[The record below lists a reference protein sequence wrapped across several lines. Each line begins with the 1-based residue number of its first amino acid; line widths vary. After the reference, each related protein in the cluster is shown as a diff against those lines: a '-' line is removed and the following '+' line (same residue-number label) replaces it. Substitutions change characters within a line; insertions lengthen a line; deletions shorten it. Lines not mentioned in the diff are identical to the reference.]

1 MIVLDLCIHP
11 FPRVPAPK
19 VNTAVGLILGW
30 LIFQKTKAGNA
41 RKRYASSPTS
51 TRVVLK
57 RLTNVITER
66 DFFLLFVSGCFDKL
80 CM

>member
-1 MIVLDLCIHP
+1 MMFEAIKV
-11 FPRVPAPK
+11 PRVPAPK
-19 VNTAVGLILGW
+19 VTMAAGLISGW

-66 DFFLLFVSGCFDKL
+66 DLFLLFISGCFDKL